1 MSVSTTGRRQG
12 AALKTVQRAA
22 AFAAFYYPFTA
33 SGTLLFAVGLMGFV
47 TGIRDR
53 NPYAILL
60 GFIAL
65 VFLTV
70 SAVLARLQAAR
81 LSDRNVEWELTGP
94 VYAERDGM
102 IQRFSFDRLTVFP
115 FFRLNVI
122 VSGPLVA
129 GRKVRLHYRRE
140 ISITGGDSAELP
152 FYYPLSGV
160 FHARSVTRI
169 RDIFGLS
176 VARFGTVTQRQ
187 IIVQPGLSPDF
198 TVYRVEAAGGHEE
211 KSRKKSAEEEK
222 YYMREY
228 IPGDRF
234 RDINWKSS
242 SRLSQ
247 LITRISPQAQEK
259 TKIVQVLLRNYAQG
273 ERDSLVSAAHLHF
286 AKTKLMSFL
295 RRVKKDQPEYR
306 FHVMT
311 ADAAL
316 RVLETEQD
324 IETFGLEVGSMFFQN
339 DAFPKFELS
348 FGECYVFTTPYD
360 TKLAAFTAAHENVKF
375 HVYRTAFP
383 PQDGERIP
391 GGTGGSDGKASQT
404 GPESDSVKNGHARI
418 RTVRLLPLSG
428 LMPLPDFTTLTA
440 RMKRPGAV
448 PGAAPGAVM
457 EDEPIDIRLA

>member
-12 AALKTVQRAA
+12 AALQTIRRAA
-22 AFAAFYYPFTA
+22 AFTAFYYPFTA
-33 SGTLLFAVGLMGFV
+33 SGSLLFAAGLLGFV
-47 TGIRDR
+47 AGIQDR

-65 VFLTV
+65 AFLTV
-70 SAVLARLQAAR
+70 SALLARLQAAR
-81 LSDRNVEWELTGP
+81 LSDRNVEWELAGP

-187 IIVQPGLSPDF
+187 IIVQPGLVPDF
-198 TVYRVEAAGGHEE
+198 TVYRVDAAGGHEE

-259 TKIVQVLLRNYAQG
+259 TKIVQVMLRNCAPG
-273 ERDSLVSAAHLHF
+273 ERDSVVSAAHLHF

-306 FHVMT
+306 FHVT
-311 ADAAL
+311 AADAVL
-316 RVLETEQD
+316 RVLETEED
-324 IETFGLEVGSMFFQN
+324 IEIFGLEVSSLFFQN
-339 DAFPKFELS
+339 DTLPRFELS

-360 TKLAAFTAAHENVKF
+360 TNLAVFTASHESVKF
-375 HVYRTAFP
+375 HIYRTVFP
-383 PQDGERIP
+383 PQEER
-391 GGTGGSDGKASQT
+391 GSGGSEASVPQAGPDRDSGET
-404 GPESDSVKNGHARI
+404 GQKRI

-428 LMPLPDFTTLTA
+428 LMPLPDITTLTS
-440 RMKRPGAV
+440 RVPRPVTVSGS
-448 PGAAPGAVM
+448 APGAVV